1 MVSLKQFIN
10 ESRGKVVSIINEGE
24 IKSEEDFRE
33 YAENKFKEVF
43 GDDLDEDQMDETIEG
58 ILKDNPVP
66 DGKKAEDL
74 SDEEAEEYWGKLI
87 GTLNKSFG
95 SN

>member
-10 ESRGKVVSIINEGE
+10 ESRGKCVSIINEGE

-66 DGKKAEDL
+66 DGKDIEDL